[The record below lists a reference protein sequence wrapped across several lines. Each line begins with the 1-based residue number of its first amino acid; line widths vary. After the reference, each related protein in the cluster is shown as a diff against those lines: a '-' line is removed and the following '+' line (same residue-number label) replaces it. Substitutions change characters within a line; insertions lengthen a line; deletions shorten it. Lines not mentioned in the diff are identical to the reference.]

1 MFDLTATRLFIKD
14 LLRKGGATKAQKAH
28 MIKTTVLRTIQA
40 FYYGKGI
47 ETQPRETEMQV
58 STKTISRNLFELNF
72 PRITVSKFNDK
83 QRENRLNWEF
93 GTIRMVPTIENG
105 GRIMVWG
112 CFSGKGLGPLVK
124 AGGNMKTM
132 NHHDYIQILE
142 SHLLPFINNN
152 YNGQDYLFQDDN
164 ASAHTAKNVKKWIE
178 TKKIKILENWPS
190 QSPDLNPIE
199 HLWSELERRIRK
211 RPNPAKNS
219 KEFERALNQI
229 PNNILISLIES
240 MPHRIEACI
249 KNNGW
254 PTNY

>member
-1 MFDLTATRLFIKD
+1 
-14 LLRKGGATKAQKAH
+14 
-28 MIKTTVLRTIQA
+28 
-40 FYYGKGI
+40 
-47 ETQPRETEMQV
+47 MQV

-83 QRENRLNWEF
+83 QRENRLNWCIERKDWPISKWKTVIWSDESCFEIFKIDREF
-93 GTIRMVPTIENG
+93 GIIRMVPTIENG
-105 GRIMVWG
+105 GRLMVWG

-124 AGGNMKTM
+124 AGGNMKTI

-164 ASAHTAKNVKKWIE
+164 APAHTAKNVKKWIE

-199 HLWSELERRIRK
+199 HLSVMVRARK
-211 RPNPAKNS
+211 A
-219 KEFERALNQI
+219 
-229 PNNILISLIES
+229 
-240 MPHRIEACI
+240 H
-249 KNNGW
+249 
-254 PTNY
+254 

>member
-1 MFDLTATRLFIKD
+1 
-14 LLRKGGATKAQKAH
+14 
-28 MIKTTVLRTIQA
+28 
-40 FYYGKGI
+40 
-47 ETQPRETEMQV
+47 MQV

-83 QRENRLNWEF
+83 QRENRLNWCIERNGWPISKWKTVIWSDESCFEIFKIDREF
-93 GTIRMVPTIENG
+93 
-105 GRIMVWG
+105 
-112 CFSGKGLGPLVK
+112 GKGLGPLVK

-164 ASAHTAKNVKKWIE
+164 APAHTAKNVKKWIE

-190 QSPDLNPIE
+190 QSPDLNPIK

-211 RPNPAKNS
+211 RPNPEKNL
-219 KEFERALNQI
+219 KEFERALHEEWNQI

-240 MPHRIEACI
+240 MPHRIEVCI